1 MLDVDDDDLY
11 EGNSWAHMRLI
22 STTVALLGE
31 VDMAMAMTLRKLS
44 KLKKKNRIV
53 G

>member
-1 MLDVDDDDLY
+1 MLDEDDLY

-22 STTVALLGE
+22 STTVALLGG
-31 VDMAMAMTLRKLS
+31 VPMAMAMTQRKLS
-44 KLKKKNRIV
+44 KLMKKNMIV